1 MTGQL
6 TPQQTERLAEVLAE
20 QRAALASTIDNHF
33 AQHAQTRFTDLVGQV
48 GDLEDHALAELLV
61 DDELAGIQ
69 REISELREIQAAED
83 RLKRGHCGTCLDCG
97 GPIGFERLLAWP
109 TATRCVPCQEAYEK
123 THAHPDH
130 STL

>member
-6 TPQQTERLAEVLAE
+6 TPHQAERLAAVLAE
-20 QRAALASTIDNHF
+20 QRAALAGAIDNHF
-33 AQHAQTRFTDLVGQV
+33 AQHAQTRYADLIGQV

-69 REISELREIQAAED
+69 REIAELRAIQAAED
-83 RLKRGHCGTCLDCG
+83 RVARGICGTCIDCG
-97 GPIGFERLLAWP
+97 QPVDFKRLLAWP
-109 TATRCVPCQEAYEK
+109 TATRCISCQEIHEK
-123 THAHPDH
+123 THAHPDR

>member
-1 MTGQL
+1 MNGQL
-6 TPQQTERLAEVLAE
+6 TPRQAEQLAAVLAE
-20 QRAALASTIDNHF
+20 QRAALTSAIDNHF
-33 AQHAQTRFTDLVGQV
+33 AEHAQTRYTDLVGQV

-83 RLKRGHCGTCLDCG
+83 RLERGHCGTCIDCG
-97 GPIGFERLLAWP
+97 GAVGFERLLAWP
-109 TATRCVPCQEAYEK
+109 SATRCVPCQETYER
-123 THAHPDH
+123 THIQPDR